1 MFPLTDYKKE
11 SPFYYEDKALCTCLT
26 ADNWVTTIQC
36 CQKKQ
41 SFWEVLW
48 MPSSHLVAM
57 KEGYKDITVK
67 AHGRLFLV
75 INYLTNI
82 YWGPTVCQ
90 AQWRHTEVSEKDLGL
105 MVPCRQWVPERL
117 PTLFHRGKTDA
128 EVRRCDVARERSQ
141 REKWHP
147 PNPIKTSPRTA
158 KLIL

>member
-1 MFPLTDYKKE
+1 MWMESCLLPADLERGLHHVKTQEKEVKQELWCFLSQITRKRVHFIMKIRHFVLASPLIIEWQLYSAARRK
-11 SPFYYEDKALCTCLT
+11 
-26 ADNWVTTIQC
+26 
-36 CQKKQ
+36 

-67 AHGRLFLV
+67 AHGRLFPV

-105 MVPCRQWVPERL
+105 MVPCRQWDWSTWEITHPF
-117 PTLFHRGKTDA
+117 P
-128 EVRRCDVARERSQ
+128 Q
-141 REKWHP
+141 REDWCR
-147 PNPIKTSPRTA
+147 S
-158 KLIL
+158 